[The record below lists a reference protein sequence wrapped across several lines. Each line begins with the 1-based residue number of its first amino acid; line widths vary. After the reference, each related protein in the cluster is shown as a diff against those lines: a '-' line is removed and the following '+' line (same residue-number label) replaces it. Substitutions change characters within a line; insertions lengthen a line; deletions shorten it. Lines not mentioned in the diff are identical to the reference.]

1 MTRLNLNLLWLATL
15 FSLLCYSEVHT
26 HAYGR
31 YFVDAM
37 ETIHQRG
44 LEEIDRQTL
53 FDAAVRAM
61 AQEHDQYSNFV
72 TRDIKERYVSELEQ
86 QFSGIGIRV
95 EQNRETKD
103 IVVVDTIVGTPHPAH
118 DAGMRVGDRIVAIDG
133 QPVKG
138 ELYAAAVLRIRGP
151 VGDPVTIT
159 VTRGGKSEPLDLVV
173 TRSKIAVDSLLGDAR
188 DADGRWKFLLSADP
202 RIAYIRVTTFGD
214 RTADELRRVL
224 KDLEERGQLNALI
237 IDVRDNE
244 GGFLDTA
251 VEACDLLV
259 RAGPIVTTRQ
269 RDGKIKDEYTATP
282 EGTFDGFPLVVLVN
296 GESASASEILAACI
310 QDHHRGTI
318 IGQRTFGK
326 GSVQQMIPMEGDR
339 SLLKLTMASYW
350 RPSGKNIHR
359 LKNATPED
367 EWGVRPQ
374 EGFEVKMTAEQEQQ
388 RAADRRQRDRIPAQ
402 ANSTA
407 AANLPTADL
416 QLRRAVEYLQSELS
430 GLAVR

>member
-1 MTRLNLNLLWLATL
+1 MPRLNLNLLWLTAL
-15 FSLLCYSEVHT
+15 FSLLCYGEVHN

-53 FDAAVRAM
+53 FNAAVRAM

-103 IVVVDTIVGTPHPAH
+103 ILVVDTIVGNPHPAH
-118 DAGMRVGDRIVAIDG
+118 DAGMRTGDRIIAIDG
-133 QPVKG
+133 RPVQG

-151 VGDPVTIT
+151 VGEPVTIT
-159 VTRGGKSEPLDLVV
+159 VIHQGESEPHDLVV
-173 TRSKIAVDSLLGDAR
+173 IRSKIAVDSVLGDAR
-188 DADGRWKFLLSADP
+188 DVDGRWNFLLSADP

-224 KDLEERGQLNALI
+224 RDLDEQGRLNALI
-237 IDVRDNE
+237 VDVRDNE

-251 VEACDLLV
+251 FEVSNLFV
-259 RAGPIVTTRQ
+259 REGSVVTTRQ
-269 RDGKIKDEYTATP
+269 RDGKIKDEYTATAK
-282 EGTFDGFPLVVLVN
+282 GTFEGFPMAVLVN

-359 LKNATPED
+359 LKHAKPAD
-367 EWGVRPQ
+367 EWGVHPS
-374 EGFEVKMTAEQEQQ
+374 EGYQVALTAEQNQQ
-388 RAADRRQRDRIPAQ
+388 RLKDRRQRDLVPAQ
-402 ANSTA
+402 RDSGAGAQLPA
-407 AANLPTADL
+407 ADE
-416 QLRRAVEYLQSELS
+416 QLRRAVEYLQSELT
-430 GLAVR
+430 GLARR